1 MACRSEGQSKLPASA
16 QPKVAAAAPTRVNCI
31 PALREDTLGSLKAA
45 TTGSSNLPEIK
56 EGRNDCYTCLIPLMH
71 NCPLKRIGHV

>member
-1 MACRSEGQSKLPASA
+1 MACRSEDQSKPPASA
-16 QPKVAAAAPTRVNCI
+16 QPTGAVAPTRVNCI

-71 NCPLKRIGHV
+71 NCPLKWIGHV